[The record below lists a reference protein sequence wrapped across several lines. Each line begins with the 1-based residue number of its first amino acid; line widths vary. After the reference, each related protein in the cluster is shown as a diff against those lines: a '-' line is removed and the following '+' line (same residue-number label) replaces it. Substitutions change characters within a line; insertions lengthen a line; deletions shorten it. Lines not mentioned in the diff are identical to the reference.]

1 MKVNQSYSH
10 AAKLVSFLGI
20 RNEICETHDRV
31 HDQGDHRL
39 VKQLHYSPL
48 DWLVDIEIAND
59 NDRYFNSIQQ
69 GHILNEEL
77 PGKNNRVGLDYTA
90 YQVK

>member
-1 MKVNQSYSH
+1 MDKYQNHTHV
-10 AAKLVSFLGI
+10 ADFVSLAGTG
-20 RNEICETHDRV
+20 NEICETHDRV

-48 DWLVDIEIAND
+48 DWLVDIEIEND
-59 NDRYFNSIQQ
+59 NYLYFNSIQQ